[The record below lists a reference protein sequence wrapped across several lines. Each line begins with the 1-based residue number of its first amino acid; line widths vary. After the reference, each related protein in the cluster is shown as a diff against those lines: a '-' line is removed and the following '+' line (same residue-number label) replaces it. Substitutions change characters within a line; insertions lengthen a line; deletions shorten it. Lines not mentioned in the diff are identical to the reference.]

1 MKFGKR
7 MAVGSMAVM
16 TATAMS
22 ANAQFM
28 PQMAGTG
35 YNMGQQGCGQQV
47 QAGAGARPSPP
58 RRGDGS
64 CEQTRHSPPPAPPA
78 ATASR

>member
-7 MAVGSMAVM
+7 MAVGSMAVV

-47 QAGAGARPSPP
+47 QAGAGASSYM
-58 RRGDGS
+58 D
-64 CEQTRHSPPPAPPA
+64 EYNDIKKALA
-78 ATASR
+78 